1 MTQQEFEQQCKKI
14 DQQRDTLVKQAM
26 AQVQL
31 WQLDVKK
38 ANRQRRERKYELDK
52 EYRAQYVANID
63 KRAKRD
69 AHSLK
74 RSVEAAVKQTL
85 GIERHSRAYDPKSL
99 DVSFEETGIGLILTV
114 SLLKRKQEH
123 KPSNV

>member
-14 DQQRDTLVKQAM
+14 DQTRDTLVQQAM
-26 AQVQL
+26 AQVPF
-31 WQLDVKK
+31 WQLEVTK
-38 ANRQRRERKYELDK
+38 ANRQRKERKQELDK

-63 KRAKRD
+63 RRAKRD

-85 GIERHSRAYDPKSL
+85 GIERYSRAYDPESL
-99 DVSFEETGIGLILTV
+99 NVSFEETGIGLILTV
-114 SLLKRKQEH
+114 SLLKMKQEH

>member
-26 AQVQL
+26 AQVQF
-31 WQLDVKK
+31 WQLEVTK
-38 ANRQRRERKYELDK
+38 ANLQRKERKQELYK

-85 GIERHSRAYDPKSL
+85 NIERHSRAYDHKSL
-99 DVSFEETGIGLILTV
+99 KVYFEDTGIGLIMTV
-114 SLLKRKQEH
+114 SLLKKIQEH

>member
-14 DQQRDTLVKQAM
+14 DQQRNTLVKQAM
-26 AQVQL
+26 AQVQF
-31 WQLDVKK
+31 WQLEVKK
-38 ANRQRRERKYELDK
+38 ANRQRKERKQELDK

-85 GIERHSRAYDPKSL
+85 DIERHSRAYDPKSL
-99 DVSFEETGIGLILTV
+99 EVSFEETGIGLILTV
-114 SLLKRKQEH
+114 SLLKKKQEN

>member
-26 AQVQL
+26 AQVQF
-31 WQLDVKK
+31 WQLEVTK
-38 ANRQRRERKYELDK
+38 ANRQRKERKQELDK

-74 RSVEAAVKQTL
+74 RSVEAAVKQKL
-85 GIERHSRAYDPKSL
+85 GIERHSRAYDSKSL
-99 DVSFEETGIGLILTV
+99 EVSFEETGIGLIMTV
-114 SLLKRKQEH
+114 NLLKKKQEH

>member
-26 AQVQL
+26 AQVQFWKL
-31 WQLDVKK
+31 EVTK
-38 ANRQRRERKYELDK
+38 ANRQRKERKQDLNK

-114 SLLKRKQEH
+114 SLLKKKQEH

>member
-26 AQVQL
+26 AQVQF
-31 WQLDVKK
+31 WQLEVTK
-38 ANRQRRERKYELDK
+38 ANRQRKERKQELDK
-52 EYRAQYVANID
+52 EYREQYVANID

-69 AHSLK
+69 AYSLK

-85 GIERHSRAYDPKSL
+85 GIERHSRAYDLESL
-99 DVSFEETGIGLILTV
+99 EVSFEETGIGLILTV
-114 SLLKRKQEH
+114 SLLKKKQEH

>member
-14 DQQRDTLVKQAM
+14 DQTRDTLVKQAM
-26 AQVQL
+26 VQVQF
-31 WQLDVKK
+31 WQLEVTK
-38 ANRQRRERKYELDK
+38 ANRQRKERKQELDK

-69 AHSLK
+69 AYSLK
-74 RSVEAAVKQTL
+74 RNVEAAVKQTL
-85 GIERHSRAYDPKSL
+85 DIERHSRAYDPESL
-99 DVSFEETGIGLILTV
+99 EVSFEETGIGLILTV
-114 SLLKRKQEH
+114 SLLKKKQEH

>member
-1 MTQQEFEQQCKKI
+1 MTQQEFDQQCKKI

-26 AQVQL
+26 AQVQF
-31 WQLDVKK
+31 WQLEVKK
-38 ANRQRRERKYELDK
+38 ANRQRKERKQELDK

-69 AHSLK
+69 AHSLR

-85 GIERHSRAYDPKSL
+85 NIERHSRAYDPESL
-99 DVSFEETGIGLILTV
+99 KVSFEDTGIGLILMV
-114 SLLKRKQEH
+114 SLLKKKQEH

>member
-26 AQVQL
+26 AQVQF
-31 WQLDVKK
+31 WQLEVTK
-38 ANRQRRERKYELDK
+38 ANRQRKERKQELDK
-52 EYRAQYVANID
+52 DYRAQYVANID

-74 RSVEAAVKQTL
+74 RSVEAAVKRTL
-85 GIERHSRAYDPKSL
+85 GIERHSRAYAPESL
-99 DVSFEETGIGLILTV
+99 KVSFEETGIGLILTV
-114 SLLKRKQEH
+114 SLLKKKQEH

>member
-26 AQVQL
+26 AQVQF
-31 WQLDVKK
+31 WQLEVKK
-38 ANRQRRERKYELDK
+38 ANRQRKERKQDLYK
-52 EYRAQYVANID
+52 EYSAQYVANID

-74 RSVEAAVKQTL
+74 RSVESAVKQTL

-99 DVSFEETGIGLILTV
+99 EVSFEEIGIGLILTV
-114 SLLKRKQEH
+114 ILLKKKQEH

>member
-26 AQVQL
+26 SQVKL
-31 WQLDVKK
+31 WQLEVTK
-38 ANRQRRERKYELDK
+38 ANRQRKESKQELDN

-85 GIERHSRAYDPKSL
+85 GIERHSRAYDRESL
-99 DVSFEETGIGLILTV
+99 HVSFEDTGIGLIMTV
-114 SLLKRKQEH
+114 SLLKKKQEH

>member
-1 MTQQEFEQQCKKI
+1 MTQQEFEQQCKRI
-14 DQQRDTLVKQAM
+14 DHQRDTLVKQAM
-26 AQVQL
+26 AQVQFWKL
-31 WQLDVKK
+31 EVTK
-38 ANRQRRERKYELDK
+38 ANRQRRERKQELYN

-69 AHSLK
+69 AYSLK

-85 GIERHSRAYDPKSL
+85 GIERHSRAYDPESL
-99 DVSFEETGIGLILTV
+99 DVSFEDTGIGLIMTV
-114 SLLKRKQEH
+114 SLLKNKQEH

>member
-1 MTQQEFEQQCKKI
+1 
-14 DQQRDTLVKQAM
+14 M
-26 AQVQL
+26 AQVHF
-31 WQLDVKK
+31 WQLEVAK
-38 ANRQRRERKYELDK
+38 ANRQQKERKQELDK

-74 RSVEAAVKQTL
+74 RSVEAAVKHKL
-85 GIERHSRAYDPKSL
+85 GIERHSRAYVPESL
-99 DVSFEETGIGLILTV
+99 KVSFEETGIGLILTV
-114 SLLKRKQEH
+114 SLLKKKQEQ

>member
-26 AQVQL
+26 AQVQF
-31 WQLDVKK
+31 WQLEVTK
-38 ANRQRRERKYELDK
+38 ANRQRKERKQDLDK

-85 GIERHSRAYDPKSL
+85 GIERHSRAYDQESL
-99 DVSFEETGIGLILTV
+99 DVSFEETGIGLIMTV
-114 SLLKRKQEH
+114 SLLVVYILQF
-123 KPSNV
+123 

>member
-1 MTQQEFEQQCKKI
+1 MTHQEFEQQCKKI
-14 DQQRDTLVKQAM
+14 DQQCDTLVKQAM
-26 AQVQL
+26 AQVQF
-31 WQLDVKK
+31 WQLDAKK
-38 ANRQRRERKYELDK
+38 ANRQRKERKQELDK

-69 AHSLK
+69 AYSLE

-85 GIERHSRAYDPKSL
+85 GIERHSRAYDPESL
-99 DVSFEETGIGLILTV
+99 EVSFEETGIGLILTV
-114 SLLKRKQEH
+114 SLLKKKQEH

>member
-14 DQQRDTLVKQAM
+14 DQTRDTLVKQAM
-26 AQVQL
+26 AQVQF
-31 WQLDVKK
+31 WQLEVTK
-38 ANRQRRERKYELDK
+38 ANLQRKERKQELDK

-74 RSVEAAVKQTL
+74 RSVEEAVKQTL
-85 GIERHSRAYDPKSL
+85 GIERHSRAYDPESL
-99 DVSFEETGIGLILTV
+99 EVSFEETGIGLILTV
-114 SLLKRKQEH
+114 SLLKKKQEH

>member
-26 AQVQL
+26 AQVQF
-31 WQLDVKK
+31 WQLEVKK
-38 ANRQRRERKYELDK
+38 ANRQRRERKQELDK
-52 EYRAQYVANID
+52 EYRAQYVANIV

-114 SLLKRKQEH
+114 SLLKKKQEN

>member
-26 AQVQL
+26 AQVQF
-31 WQLDVKK
+31 WQLEVTK
-38 ANRQRRERKYELDK
+38 ANRQRKERKQELDK

-63 KRAKRD
+63 KRD

-85 GIERHSRAYDPKSL
+85 DIERHSRAYDPESL
-99 DVSFEETGIGLILTV
+99 EVSFEDTGIGLILTV
-114 SLLKRKQEH
+114 SLLKKKQEH

>member
-26 AQVQL
+26 AQVQF
-31 WQLDVKK
+31 WQLEVTK
-38 ANRQRRERKYELDK
+38 ANRQRKERKQELDK

-69 AHSLK
+69 AYSLK

-85 GIERHSRAYDPKSL
+85 DIERHSRAYDPGSL
-99 DVSFEETGIGLILTV
+99 EVSFEDTGIGLIMTV
-114 SLLKRKQEH
+114 SLLKKKQEH

>member
-1 MTQQEFEQQCKKI
+1 MTQQEFEQQCEKI

-26 AQVQL
+26 AQVQF
-31 WQLDVKK
+31 WQLEVTK
-38 ANRQRRERKYELDK
+38 ANRQRKERKQELDK

-85 GIERHSRAYDPKSL
+85 GIERHSRAYVPESL
-99 DVSFEETGIGLILTV
+99 KVSFEETGIGLILTV
-114 SLLKRKQEH
+114 SLLKKKQEH

>member
-1 MTQQEFEQQCKKI
+1 MTQQEFEQQCKRI
-14 DQQRDTLVKQAM
+14 DHQRDTLVKQAM
-26 AQVQL
+26 AQVQFWKL
-31 WQLDVKK
+31 EVTK
-38 ANRQRRERKYELDK
+38 ANRQRRERKQELYN

-69 AHSLK
+69 AYSLK

-85 GIERHSRAYDPKSL
+85 GIERHSRAYDPESL
-99 DVSFEETGIGLILTV
+99 DVSFEDTGIGLIMTV
-114 SLLKRKQEH
+114 SLLKKKQEH

>member
-14 DQQRDTLVKQAM
+14 DQTRDTLVKQAM
-26 AQVQL
+26 AQVQF
-31 WQLDVKK
+31 WQLEVKK
-38 ANRQRRERKYELDK
+38 ANSQRKERKQELDK

-74 RSVEAAVKQTL
+74 RSVEAAVKGTL
-85 GIERHSRAYDPKSL
+85 GIERHSRAYAPESL
-99 DVSFEETGIGLILTV
+99 KVSFEETGIGLILTV
-114 SLLKRKQEH
+114 SLLKKKQEH

>member
-14 DQQRDTLVKQAM
+14 DQKRDALVKIEM
-26 AQVQL
+26 AQVHF
-31 WQLDVKK
+31 WQLEVAK
-38 ANRQRRERKYELDK
+38 ANRQQKELKQELDK

-74 RSVEAAVKQTL
+74 RSVEAAVKHKL
-85 GIERHSRAYDPKSL
+85 GIERHSRAYDPESL
-99 DVSFEETGIGLILTV
+99 EVSFEETGIGLILTV
-114 SLLKRKQEH
+114 SLLKKKQEH

>member
-26 AQVQL
+26 AQVKF
-31 WQLDVKK
+31 WQLEVTK
-38 ANRQRRERKYELDK
+38 ANRQRKERKQELDK

-114 SLLKRKQEH
+114 SLMKRKQEH